1 MVDADLDKLSPK
13 SLAATM
19 LVEVETLAKM
29 QGFEEIEKADQ
40 NILHTD
46 GTKYNI
52 EEIGGFQVSA
62 GSGSY
67 TLGLENMRSI
77 EAQTCLDTFKNFL
90 KDIVSLV
97 VPENCIGKS
106 IQKILFSFKG
116 LMTDRTI
123 MSSTF

>member
-1 MVDADLDKLSPK
+1 MVDADLDKFSPK

-19 LVEVETLAKM
+19 LVEVETLSKM
-29 QGFEEIEKADQ
+29 QVFEEIEKADQ

-46 GTKYNI
+46 GTKYNFA
-52 EEIGGFQVSA
+52 EIGGFQVST

-77 EAQTCLDTFKNFL
+77 EAQTYLDTFKNFL
-90 KDIVSLV
+90 KDIVPLV
-97 VPENCIGKS
+97 VPEKCIGKS
-106 IQKILFSFKG
+106 IQKFFFSFKG